1 MEMLENHLRINCDPK
16 LSGIL
21 SLSVREAYGFLNELV
36 TREKVFQRVEMKK
49 VWGHVRHGL
58 VDVGLKQVL
67 QSSNIKHEIADKSSS
82 RYPNGHTYLMV
93 EVKGGILT
101 PAKVSSPFAVPKKAV
116 YRNRGSLL
124 NKQYDLFRDPEDLN
138 QKYDQKNPP
147 FLLLTYGGKNHKL
160 DFVKLGLPEVNEE
173 HGTLSW
179 IDQVDITNAP
189 ILMENPKDIVD
200 ELQLTFTLEAE
211 ELIRRGVENARE
223 DNV

>member
-1 MEMLENHLRINCDPK
+1 MEILENHLRTNCDPR

-21 SLSVREAYGFLNELV
+21 ALSVREAYVFLEELV
-36 TREKVFQRVEMKK
+36 NREKVFQRREMKK

-67 QSSNIKHEIADKSSS
+67 QNSNIQHEIADKSSS
-82 RYPNGHTYLMV
+82 RYPNGHTYLLV

-116 YRNRGSLL
+116 FRSRGSLL
-124 NKQYDLFRDPEDLN
+124 NKQYDLFTDSEDLN
-138 QKYDQKNPP
+138 QKYDQQNPP

-160 DFVKLGLPEVNEE
+160 DFVKLGIPEIDNED
-173 HGTLSW
+173 GNLSW
-179 IDQVDITNAP
+179 IDQVDITNTP
-189 ILMENPKDIVD
+189 VLLENPKEIVD

-223 DNV
+223 DSI